1 MLQRNM
7 VKCNC
12 LHQKAI
18 IVLASL
24 LDLNTKFIDQNL
36 FKKTTSTINGWC
48 WNEISPVNHM
58 ILLVSSLN

>member
-36 FKKTTSTINGWC
+36 FKKTTSTING
-48 WNEISPVNHM
+48 
-58 ILLVSSLN
+58 